1 MSALAEAENIKS
13 EYAEAADFSEN
24 KKLDLTKPLFFSP
37 EAALYWLRHEMVCL
51 WFVHSFLTVTLKLSM
66 VYLSLNLQGV
76 QEKSTRQ
83 IVIDNFQQWTA
94 RIIEKFKMI

>member
-37 EAALYWLRHEMVCL
+37 EAALY
-51 WFVHSFLTVTLKLSM
+51 
-66 VYLSLNLQGV
+66 
-76 QEKSTRQ
+76 
-83 IVIDNFQQWTA
+83 
-94 RIIEKFKMI
+94 